1 MVEEPRITVRYL
13 TKQNGKRVL
22 QTYVGIQVEKT
33 DTGEKWKAALGWVDV
48 PEFIEKVE
56 EV

>member
-1 MVEEPRITVRYL
+1 MIEEPRITVRYL

-22 QTYVGIQVEKT
+22 QTYVGAKMLQNS
-33 DTGEKWKAALGWVDV
+33 TGLSWTSAEGWVDV